1 VVACAWQEGKGNR
14 RVEAAGVDVVARHSG
29 THGREEAR
37 GAEGGGGSGSGCF
50 NEAQQQQRV
59 CRRETRE
66 TTSVVG
72 ACGY

>member
-1 VVACAWQEGKGNR
+1 VVACAWQGGKGNSR
-14 RVEAAGVDVVARHSG
+14 RVEVAGEDVVARHSA
-29 THGREEAR
+29 THGREGAR
-37 GAEGGGGSGSGCF
+37 RAEEGGGSESKHF
-50 NEAQQQQRV
+50 NETQQHV